1 MLRFVIVLV
10 AACGAADPGLRK
22 PTAPLPAGAGVHWSD
37 TTFAGRDVTLY
48 AQSWRPDGDVKAVVV
63 IHHGLYDH
71 GARYAAFAERLVH
84 DGYAVWAMDMRGHG
98 RSSGEQ
104 MRADRIDDYLDD
116 LDAFMRLVREREPG
130 KPIYLFAHSLG
141 GLIATLYAIERSGSA
156 GPRSGA
162 ERRGDAIERSGSAG
176 PRSGAERRGDAIE
189 RSGSAGPRSGA
200 ERRGDAIERSGSAGP
215 RSGAER
221 RGDAI
226 ERSGS
231 AGPRSG
237 AERRG
242 DTIERQPAI
251 AGLVLSGP
259 GIAFDAPPIQ
269 AAAIRLIAAIAPGAP
284 VLGLSRDAFSSDPT
298 MPAKM
303 AADPL
308 LYQRAGEARTARA
321 AIDGA
326 SRVWAAPQRIT
337 MPLLV
342 LAGSADKLVAPS
354 GGRDLVA
361 NAGTKDASFILYDG
375 FNHDLMH
382 EPDAARVMG
391 DIQTWLDAH
400 VDGHPSAPPALP
412 TQRLTGDRGSS
423 FTSVEL
429 DVRGEDHDGL
439 GVTAGL
445 RTRFGVGPYLGGLD
459 LRAGSFPDGRG
470 ALYEADLHA
479 VGLGLPFYGH
489 TRLSLTTGIGIGGV
503 RGASATHLPVEL
515 SLEGPLGGAH
525 LLARAGVGW
534 RISGPEY
541 AGTAHG
547 IGDELDAMLGVRLG
561 HDRPYW
567 RHVVAGAGPYVAITY
582 RDLGG
587 VEFYGVELGIDLWG
601 AE

>member
-1 MLRFVIVLV
+1 MLRLFIVLV

-22 PTAPLPAGAGVHWSD
+22 PTAPLPTGDGVHWSD
-37 TTFAGRDVTLY
+37 TTFAGRGVSLY

-141 GLIATLYAIERSGSA
+141 GLIAALYAV
-156 GPRSGA
+156 
-162 ERRGDAIERSGSAG
+162 
-176 PRSGAERRGDAIE
+176 
-189 RSGSAGPRSGA
+189 
-200 ERRGDAIERSGSAGP
+200 
-215 RSGAER
+215 
-221 RGDAI
+221 
-226 ERSGS
+226 
-231 AGPRSG
+231 
-237 AERRG
+237 
-242 DTIERQPAI
+242 ERQPPI
-251 AGLVLSGP
+251 AGLALSGP

-269 AAAIRLIAAIAPGAP
+269 AAAIRMIAAIAPGAP
-284 VLGLSRDAFSSDPT
+284 ILALDRGSFSSNPA
-298 MPAKM
+298 MPAQM

-308 LYQRAGEARTARA
+308 LYQHAGEARTARA

-326 SRVWAAPQRIT
+326 ARVWAAPERIA

-342 LAGSADKLVAPS
+342 VAGSADKLVAPS

-361 NAGTKDASFILYDG
+361 HAGTKDASFILYDG

-382 EPDAARVMG
+382 EPDAARVMA

-400 VDGHPSAPPALP
+400 VAGHPATPPALT
-412 TQRLTGDRGSS
+412 TQRLTGDRGSG

-429 DVRGEDHDGL
+429 DARGEDHDGV

-445 RTRFGVGPYLGGLD
+445 RARFGLGPYAGGLD

-479 VGLGLPFYGH
+479 VGLGLRADSGASASV
-489 TRLSLTTGIGIGGV
+489 TGGIGIGGV

-515 SLEGPLGGAH
+515 SLEAPLGPIRA
-525 LLARAGVGW
+525 LARAGAGW
-534 RISGPEY
+534 RLSGPRY
-541 AGTAHG
+541 ASDAHG
-547 IGDELDAMLGVRLG
+547 IADELDAMLGIRLG
-561 HDRPYW
+561 RDRHYW
-567 RHVVAGAGPYVAITY
+567 AHVVAGAGPYVAVTY

-587 VEFYGVELGIDLWG
+587 VEFYGVELGVELWG
-601 AE
+601 SE